1 MNRRTWAGVSGNA
14 VAGWL
19 FAMLA
24 LLPLSRGALDVDQA
38 APFFDP
44 SSVQTVFL
52 EIQPADLERMQQALP
67 QRISVPGVFRW
78 GDQAI
83 ANVGIRYKGDSS
95 SNPDAR
101 QKRSYLI
108 EFSKFKDQ
116 KFLGLRHVALDNA
129 IQFGSLF
136 SERLITDVLREL
148 RVKASRCNYARVYLN
163 NKPMGVYVN
172 VERIDRSFL
181 ERNFNS
187 EKGVLFKVEGAPGAG
202 LNDLGGD
209 ISLYEKAFELHQGK
223 RRAAFQSLLDLI
235 ATVNK
240 PGGTSA
246 ELRERMDLDS
256 FVSTTAVLLLAG
268 AFDQYTGWS
277 PHNFYLY
284 QDPSDKRWTYIPW
297 DLDVGFADNAFG
309 KVPVLEG
316 WNAAWPAPVP
326 GRPLMERIVSDP
338 QLLQIYRKRAATI
351 LETYFQPE
359 KLVPKLRNLYAQVES
374 DLKNDPYPPRRVT
387 VPSDSGYESIL
398 KSMEAF
404 IRKRYAL
411 AREQLMTPG
420 HRPPFRVMKPGAEGR
435 EPAPGPAS
443 ADAPTDLRVESA
455 TVRGAHLTWV
465 NHSEKAVAVVVQRCV
480 GSNCDDFVNVI
491 GQPGA
496 NVSTAIDPDVRAGM
510 TYQYRI
516 YGVLATPN
524 GARGT
529 GVSNVITVH
538 VSDN

>member
-1 MNRRTWAGVSGNA
+1 MVPAIVQAGL
-14 VAGWL
+14 L
-19 FAMLA
+19 FAMLV
-24 LLPLSRGALDVDQA
+24 LLPLSCGAAAVDPA
-38 APFFDP
+38 GPFFDP
-44 SSVQTVFL
+44 SAVQTVLL
-52 EIQPADLERMQQALP
+52 EIQPADLERMQKALP
-67 QRISVPGVFRW
+67 ERISVPGVFRW
-78 GDQAI
+78 RDQTI
-83 ANVGIRYKGDSS
+83 PNVGIRYKGDSS

-101 QKRSYLI
+101 QKRSYLV

-163 NKPMGVYVN
+163 DKPMGVYVN

-202 LNDLGGD
+202 LNNLGGD

-223 RRAAFQSLLDLI
+223 KRAAFQSLLDFI
-235 ATVNK
+235 ATINK
-240 PGGTSA
+240 SGGTIA
-246 ELRERMDLDS
+246 ELRARMDLDS
-256 FVSTTAVLLLAG
+256 FLTTTAVLLFAG

-277 PHNFYLY
+277 PHNYYLY
-284 QDPSDKRWTYIPW
+284 QDPADKRWTYIPW

-326 GRPLMERIVSDP
+326 GRPLMERIISDP
-338 QLLQIYRKRAATI
+338 ELLQLYRERAATI

-359 KLVPKLRNLYAQVES
+359 KLIPKLRKLYAQVES

-387 VPSDSGYESIL
+387 VPSDFGYESIL

-404 IRKRYAL
+404 MQKRYAL
-411 AREQLMTPG
+411 ARDQLRTPG
-420 HRPPFRVMKPGAEGR
+420 DRPPFRVMKPGAEERG
-435 EPAPGPAS
+435 PAPGPAS
-443 ADAPTDLRVESA
+443 ADAPTDLQAASA
-455 TVRGAHLTWV
+455 TPRGVHLSWV
-465 NHSEKAVAVVVQRCV
+465 DHTEKAIALVVQRCA
-480 GSNCDDFVNVI
+480 GDDCNDFVNVI

-496 NVSTAIDPDVRAGM
+496 NVNTAIDHDVRAGM
-510 TYQYRI
+510 TYRYRI
-516 YGVLATPN
+516 YGVLAAPE
-524 GARGT
+524 GPRGT
-529 GVSNVITVH
+529 GVSNVITVR